1 MPGKSK
7 KGGGLEVSPYT
18 MKGHTLPGPF
28 QKKGSPYKNGKGK
41 KASVCGHT
49 EKRTLE
55 GLASFFG

>member
-28 QKKGSPYKNGKGK
+28 QMKGSPTKFIR
-41 KASVCGHT
+41 KAYA
-49 EKRTLE
+49 
-55 GLASFFG
+55 GLARVGKWLAKPR